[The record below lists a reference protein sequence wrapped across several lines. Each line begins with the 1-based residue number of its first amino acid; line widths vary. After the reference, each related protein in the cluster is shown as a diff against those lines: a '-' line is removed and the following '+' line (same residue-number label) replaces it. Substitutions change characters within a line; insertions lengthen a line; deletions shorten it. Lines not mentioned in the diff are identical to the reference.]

1 MKCPLLI
8 LAYTYV
14 PGPTAENVGDCLK
27 EECAWW
33 NSHTGECVAMSI
45 DRILNHLSDYIYD
58 IKTKMPHEGQ
68 FRR

>member
-14 PGPTAENVGDCLK
+14 PGPTVENVGDCLK

-33 NSHTGECVAMSI
+33 DIETEGCCILAIRECLSGIGEE
-45 DRILNHLSDYIYD
+45 LNI
-58 IKTKMPHEGQ
+58 IRGKMPTKG
-68 FRR
+68 

>member
-14 PGPTAENVGDCLK
+14 PGPTAENVGDCIK

-33 NSHTGECVAMSI
+33 NETQGMCAVKDLAQQLGYIS
-45 DRILNHLSDYIYD
+45 SDLTQISES
-58 IKTKMPHEGQ
+58 MPT
-68 FRR
+68 RMA